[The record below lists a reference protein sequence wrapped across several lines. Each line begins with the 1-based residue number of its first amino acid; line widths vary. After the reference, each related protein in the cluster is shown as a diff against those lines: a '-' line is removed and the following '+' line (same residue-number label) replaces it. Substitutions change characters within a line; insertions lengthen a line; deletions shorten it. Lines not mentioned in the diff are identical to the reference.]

1 MSSLLEI
8 KEVVKRIYSK
18 YDTYIAPV
26 FKFLIAFIAFICI
39 KNQLGFMPRINNV
52 AILLIAAL
60 VCSFL
65 PVGFMIFLRRSLS
78 CCTVMHWRWRQP
90 LWCSVCFF

>member
-8 KEVVKRIYSK
+8 KEVIKRIYSK

-52 AILLIAAL
+52 AIY
-60 VCSFL
+60 
-65 PVGFMIFLRRSLS
+65 
-78 CCTVMHWRWRQP
+78 
-90 LWCSVCFF
+90 